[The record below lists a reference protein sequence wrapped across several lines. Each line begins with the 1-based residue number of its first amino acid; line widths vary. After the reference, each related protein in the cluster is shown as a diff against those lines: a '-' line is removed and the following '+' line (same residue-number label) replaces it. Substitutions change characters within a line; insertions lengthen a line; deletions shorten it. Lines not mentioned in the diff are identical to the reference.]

1 MNNSSL
7 LDNKRLIIY
16 SLRNILLLIVII
28 MNNNTKAQSQ
38 FSDST
43 IIHFLKRQN
52 ITFSSNNSIA
62 LLINGQE
69 KFNDLFKAI
78 EQARSSIHLEYFNFR
93 NDSINKILIKKLSK
107 KAKQGIEVR
116 AIFDGFGNFSNN
128 KPMTSKQLKLIRS
141 QGIEIY
147 EFKPIQFP
155 WIHDIF
161 NRDHRKIVIIDGKI
175 GYIGGMNIADYYIKG
190 TKKIGE
196 WHDLHCRIE
205 GDEINTLQKIFLRMW
220 FIVSGENVS
229 GAKYYRGINNAD
241 YIKGLKPDTTKT
253 AGKKLVGIINKEPKT
268 SSKIIRQF
276 YLNAIKAAKDSIKII
291 NPYFTLNSSL
301 MKELK
306 NAAKRGVKVEILLSV
321 KSDIPLTPDCGYYN
335 AHKLM
340 KKGCIVWIF
349 KKGFHHTKIITVD
362 GKFCSIG
369 SANLNARSLRWDREL
384 NAVIVDKHTTKELD
398 KLFEQQKKDSF
409 KLTEHI
415 WKKWRTPWQRLRGLI
430 AHLLSPFL

>member
-28 MNNNTKAQSQ
+28 MNNSTKAQSQ

-147 EFKPIQFP
+147 EFKPI
-155 WIHDIF
+155 
-161 NRDHRKIVIIDGKI
+161 
-175 GYIGGMNIADYYIKG
+175 
-190 TKKIGE
+190 
-196 WHDLHCRIE
+196 
-205 GDEINTLQKIFLRMW
+205 
-220 FIVSGENVS
+220 
-229 GAKYYRGINNAD
+229 
-241 YIKGLKPDTTKT
+241 
-253 AGKKLVGIINKEPKT
+253 
-268 SSKIIRQF
+268 
-276 YLNAIKAAKDSIKII
+276 
-291 NPYFTLNSSL
+291 
-301 MKELK
+301 
-306 NAAKRGVKVEILLSV
+306 
-321 KSDIPLTPDCGYYN
+321 
-335 AHKLM
+335 
-340 KKGCIVWIF
+340 
-349 KKGFHHTKIITVD
+349 
-362 GKFCSIG
+362 
-369 SANLNARSLRWDREL
+369 
-384 NAVIVDKHTTKELD
+384 
-398 KLFEQQKKDSF
+398 
-409 KLTEHI
+409 
-415 WKKWRTPWQRLRGLI
+415 
-430 AHLLSPFL
+430 